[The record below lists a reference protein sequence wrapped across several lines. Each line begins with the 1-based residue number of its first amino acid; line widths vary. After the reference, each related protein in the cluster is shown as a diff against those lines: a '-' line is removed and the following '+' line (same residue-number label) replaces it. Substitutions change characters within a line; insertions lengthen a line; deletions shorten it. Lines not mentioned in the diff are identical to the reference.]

1 MNLPQLR
8 KKLQLR
14 PSFTGRFTNAPG
26 YIKREL
32 VEWPASMLTR
42 RTLNIDYVV
51 LFVYDRADLRKFLPL
66 ALKWLKPEGIFWIAY
81 PKKSSGFKT
90 DIDRDHGWEP
100 VLKAGFKGVRAISI
114 DEDWTALRF
123 RRKV

>member
-8 KKLQLR
+8 KKLQLK
-14 PSFTGRFTNAPG
+14 PSLSGRFTNVPG

-42 RTLNIDYVV
+42 RNLNIDYVV
-51 LFVYDRADLRKFLPL
+51 LFVNSRADLKKYLPL
-66 ALKWLKPEGIFWIAY
+66 AQKWLKPEGIFWIAY
-81 PKKSSGFKT
+81 PKKASGVNS

-100 VLKAGFKGVRAISI
+100 VIKAGFRSVRSVSI

-123 RRKV
+123 RSKA